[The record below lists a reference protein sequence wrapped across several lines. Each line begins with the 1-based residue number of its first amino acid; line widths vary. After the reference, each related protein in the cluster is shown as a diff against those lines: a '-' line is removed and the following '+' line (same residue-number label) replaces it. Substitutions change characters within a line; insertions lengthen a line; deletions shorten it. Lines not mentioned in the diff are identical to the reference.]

1 MHICMYI
8 YSHVPMK
15 MECLDIRG
23 NCVLDVIS
31 RGQNIIKIITF
42 KKRYHLQILQVL
54 QCVSHLR

>member
-23 NCVLDVIS
+23 NCVLDAIS
-31 RGQNIIKIITF
+31 REQKLNKNNYF
-42 KKRYHLQILQVL
+42 
-54 QCVSHLR
+54 